1 LLVWSGLIFLV
12 TPGVAGW
19 WLLAGPAGYHWLPEV
34 ANWATGDSA
43 SLAEP
48 GPATAGTSAPPGP
61 ARPTPPGGGIGDDPV
76 MALEAFAGLAGDPA
90 LAAELRGIAAA
101 LRRERQAREE
111 ERGRAAATAIAAGAQ
126 LARVYRRD
134 AADLRRLETAAG
146 VCGED
151 AACRQRYGPALAR
164 AATARELTRD
174 AYVRLLGQIAAD
186 YPQELLDR
194 QLGAAAPASGAAAR
208 GNPDEAA
215 ALDDLAQRFV
225 DQVARRRDGTAGAE
239 PETVVGE
246 LLVGGPPSPPPEPL
260 PLKQGSE
267 P

>member
-1 LLVWSGLIFLV
+1 
-12 TPGVAGW
+12 
-19 WLLAGPAGYHWLPEV
+19 
-34 ANWATGDSA
+34 
-43 SLAEP
+43 
-48 GPATAGTSAPPGP
+48 
-61 ARPTPPGGGIGDDPV
+61 